1 MRRRSRYARDLLGG
15 TGSME
20 TPEFDGPDAAGV
32 VFTIQLEYRGY
43 RNATP
48 SSLLTFRSDARA
60 R

>member
-1 MRRRSRYARDLLGG
+1 MRRRPQYARDLQGG

-20 TPEFDGPDAAGV
+20 TPEFDSPDAAGV

-43 RNATP
+43 RNTTQSP
-48 SSLLTFRSDARA
+48 LLRFRSGARA